1 MAEGWRVAEMIL
13 TVQVLEK
20 MGLEAQIVASPPAG
34 RTVVLNSRV
43 TQATMAVP
51 IPSFRVRFG
60 VFEADLRCGELHK
73 QGIKIKLHDQPFQVL
88 AMLLERPGELVTRE
102 QLYQKLWAAD
112 TFVDFDVGLNSAIK
126 RLRDALGD
134 SAESPRYIETLP
146 RRGYRFIAS
155 VEDAIPAIAPGPQP
169 SIGTRQAEAASV
181 AKPAED
187 APAAAKAGLRPRS
200 LWGLGL
206 AAAVG
211 LALLLA
217 LNLPSLH
224 HRVQGTTIPLKIR
237 SLAVLPLENLSRDA
251 DQEYFA
257 DGMTE
262 ELITDLGKIAGLR
275 VISRTSSMHYKGTG
289 KTLPEIARELNVDAV
304 IEGAVLRSGDHV
316 RITTQLVEAT
326 SDRHLW
332 AESYERELRDML
344 TLQGEVARDVAKQV
358 NIKLSQEEQTRFAS
372 THPVDPKA
380 LEAYLKGRYELYKMT
395 LEGAKKSIDYFAQAL
410 DKDPTYARAWAGLSE
425 ALSLPVPLNSHPQE
439 VLAKAKAAALKA
451 LELDGAL
458 SEGHLSLGLVLERD
472 WLWSGAEKE
481 YQRAIALDPNNARA
495 HGVYGLRLMA
505 QGRLEEAIAE
515 TRRAQELDPL
525 SPLMHRDLARALSAA
540 GRYDEAL
547 TQYREV
553 AALGGAMSYPTHRRM
568 ALAYERKGMEREALA
583 ELLAALR
590 SPKNW
595 LESTPALPEKVEDRG
610 AKQLAARVERKYA
623 SSGYPAAKRV
633 FLHGDALHIAP
644 SAGPIWTAADYA
656 ELGLKDKAFEW
667 LDKAMELRNPNM
679 GFIKVDERFV
689 PLRSDPQFGDLLRR
703 IGLPK

>member
-1 MAEGWRVAEMIL
+1 MSSSGATEVVNSPRLIYHM
-13 TVQVLEK
+13 QVP
-20 MGLEAQIVASPPAG
+20 AQ
-34 RTVVLNSRV
+34 SR
-43 TQATMAVP
+43 
-51 IPSFRVRFG
+51 RVRFG
-60 VFEADLRCGELHK
+60 AFDVDLRACELHK
-73 QGIKIKLHDQPFQVL
+73 YGLKIKLQDQPFQVL
-88 AMLLERPGELVTRE
+88 ALLLQQPGEMVSRE
-102 QLYQKLWAAD
+102 ELRGKLWAAD
-112 TFVDFDVGLNSAIK
+112 TFVDFDVGLNNAIK

-169 SIGTRQAEAASV
+169 GIGTRQAEAASV

-206 AAAVG
+206 AAAAG

-224 HRVQGTTIPLKIR
+224 QRVQGTTIPLKIR
-237 SLAVLPLENLSRDA
+237 SLAVLPLENLSRDV

-275 VISRTSSMHYKGTG
+275 VISRTSSMHYKGTR

-332 AESYERELRDML
+332 TESYERELRDIL

-358 NIKLSQEEQTRFAS
+358 NIKLSQEEQTRLAS
-372 THPVDPKA
+372 AHPVDPRA

-395 LEGAKKSIDYFAQAL
+395 LEGTKKSIDYFAQAL

-425 ALSLPVPLNSHPQE
+425 ALSFTPFVPRGPGDSPPQE

-451 LELDGAL
+451 LELDGGL

-495 HGVYGLRLMA
+495 HGVYGRQLMA

-525 SPLMHRDLARALSAA
+525 SPLMHRDLAVALSAA

-547 TQYREV
+547 AQYREV

-590 SPKNW
+590 TPKNW
-595 LESTPALPEKVEDRG
+595 LETTPSLPEKVDDHG

-623 SSGYPAAKRV
+623 SSGYPEAKRV
-633 FLHGDALHIAP
+633 FLHGDVLHIAP

-667 LDKAMELRNPNM
+667 LDKAIDVRNMNMEL
-679 GFIKVDERFV
+679 IKVDERFV
-689 PLRSDPQFGDLLRR
+689 PLRSDPRFGDLLRR

>member
-1 MAEGWRVAEMIL
+1 MAMAI
-13 TVQVLEK
+13 
-20 MGLEAQIVASPPAG
+20 PA
-34 RTVVLNSRV
+34 
-43 TQATMAVP
+43 A
-51 IPSFRVRFG
+51 RVRFG
-60 VFEADLRCGELHK
+60 VFEVDLRSGELHK
-73 QGIKIKLHDQPFQVL
+73 HGIKIKLHDQPFQVL
-88 AMLLERPGELVTRE
+88 AMLLEHPGELVTRE
-102 QLYQKLWAAD
+102 QLHQKLWAAD

-155 VEDAIPAIAPGPQP
+155 VEDDIPAIPPGLLP
-169 SIGTRQAEAASV
+169 SIGTGQAEAASF

-187 APAAAKAGLRPRS
+187 APAAAKAGLRPRN
-200 LWGLGL
+200 LGGL
-206 AAAVG
+206 ALAAG
-211 LALLLA
+211 AGIALLLA

-224 HRVQGTTIPLKIR
+224 HRVQRTTTPLKIR
-237 SLAVLPLENLSRDA
+237 SLAVLPLENLSGDSA
-251 DQEYFA
+251 QEYFV

-275 VISRTSSMHYKGTG
+275 VISRTSSMHYKGTR

-316 RITTQLVEAT
+316 RITTQLVEAA

-332 AESYERELRDML
+332 AESYERELRDVL

-395 LEGAKKSIDYFAQAL
+395 LEGTKKSIDYFAQAL

-425 ALSLPVPLNSHPQE
+425 ALSFPLVPQGTWDSQPQE
-439 VLAKAKAAALKA
+439 VSAKAKAAALKA

-458 SEGHLSLGLVLERD
+458 SEGHLSLGLVLERE

-495 HGVYGLRLMA
+495 HGVYGLYLMA

-525 SPLMHRDLARALSAA
+525 SPLMHRYSARALSAA

-547 TQYREV
+547 AQYREV

-568 ALAYERKGMEREALA
+568 ALAYERKGMEREALT

-590 SPKNW
+590 TPKNW
-595 LESTPALPEKVEDRG
+595 LESTPSFPEKVEDRA

-623 SSGYPAAKRV
+623 STDYLEAKRV
-633 FLHGDALHIAP
+633 FLHGDALH
-644 SAGPIWTAADYA
+644 SAGLIWTAADYA

-667 LDKAMELRNPNM
+667 LDKAIELRNPNM
-679 GFIKVDERFV
+679 EFINVDERFV
-689 PLRSDPQFGDLLRR
+689 PLRSDPRFGDLLRR
-703 IGLPK
+703 IGLPE

>member
-1 MAEGWRVAEMIL
+1 MAIA
-13 TVQVLEK
+13 
-20 MGLEAQIVASPPAG
+20 
-34 RTVVLNSRV
+34 
-43 TQATMAVP
+43 
-51 IPSFRVRFG
+51 IPSGRVRFA
-60 VFEADLRCGELHK
+60 VFEVDLRSGELHK

-88 AMLLERPGELVTRE
+88 AMLLEQPGELVTRE
-102 QLYQKLWAAD
+102 HLHQKLWPAD

-126 RLRDALGD
+126 RLRDALAD
-134 SAESPRYIETLP
+134 SAESPRFVETLP
-146 RRGYRFIAS
+146 RRGYRFIAP
-155 VEDAIPAIAPGPQP
+155 VEEVPAGVGGREAQQSPAPGSAAP
-169 SIGTRQAEAASV
+169 GRASV
-181 AKPAED
+181 SIEPS
-187 APAAAKAGLRPRS
+187 AAAPNPRRPELEKNRTKTTRVRYS
-200 LWGLGL
+200 LLLGG
-206 AAAVG
+206 AAAAIL
-211 LALLLA
+211 LALLFG
-217 LNLPSLH
+217 LNVGELRERLLEKASAGGAAG
-224 HRVQGTTIPLKIR
+224 RIR
-237 SLAVLPLENLSRDA
+237 SLAVLPLENLSKDPE
-251 DQEYFA
+251 QEYFA

-262 ELITDLGKIAGLR
+262 ALITDLGKISELR
-275 VISRTSSMHYKGTG
+275 VISRTSSMHYKDTR

-316 RITTQLVEAT
+316 RITTQLVEAA

-372 THPVDPKA
+372 AHPVDPKA
-380 LEAYLKGRYELYKMT
+380 LEAYLKGRYELYKAT
-395 LEGAKKSIDYFAQAL
+395 LEGTKKSIDYFAQAL
-410 DKDPTYARAWAGLSE
+410 DKDPAYARAWAGLSE
-425 ALSLPVPLNSHPQE
+425 ALSFPSVPQGPGDSRQE

-495 HGVYGLRLMA
+495 HGVYGFYLMA

-525 SPLMHRDLARALSAA
+525 SPLMHRYLARALSAA

-547 TQYREV
+547 AQYREV

-590 SPKNW
+590 TPKNW
-595 LESTPALPEKVEDRG
+595 LETTPSLPEKTDDRG

-623 SSGYPAAKRV
+623 SSGYPEAKRV
-633 FLHGDALHIAP
+633 FLHGDVLHIAP

-656 ELGLKDKAFEW
+656 ELGLYDKAFEW
-667 LDKAMELRNPNM
+667 LNKAIELRSLNM
-679 GFIKVDERFV
+679 EFINVDERFV
-689 PLRSDPQFGDLLRR
+689 PLRSDPRFGDLLRR
-703 IGLPK
+703 IGLPN

>member
-1 MAEGWRVAEMIL
+1 MQVPVRVR
-13 TVQVLEK
+13 K
-20 MGLEAQIVASPPAG
+20 
-34 RTVVLNSRV
+34 
-43 TQATMAVP
+43 
-51 IPSFRVRFG
+51 VRFG
-60 VFEADLRCGELHK
+60 AFEVDLHSGELHK

-88 AMLLERPGELVTRE
+88 AMLLEHPGELVTRE
-102 QLYQKLWAAD
+102 QLHQKLWPAD

-134 SAESPRYIETLP
+134 SAESPRFVETLP
-146 RRGYRFIAS
+146 RRGYRFIAP
-155 VEDAIPAIAPGPQP
+155 VEEVVASLGGRETERSPAPGSVIP
-169 SIGTRQAEAASV
+169 GGASV
-181 AKPAED
+181 STEPG
-187 APAAAKAGLRPRS
+187 PAAPSPRQPE
-200 LWGLGL
+200 LEKDRTKTNRVRYPLLLGGV
-206 AAAVG
+206 AAAIL
-211 LALLLA
+211 LALLFG
-217 LNLPSLH
+217 LNVGELRERLLGKASTG
-224 HRVQGTTIPLKIR
+224 RAAAGRIR
-237 SLAVLPLENLSRDA
+237 SLAVLPLENLSKDPE
-251 DQEYFA
+251 QEYFA

-262 ELITDLGKIAGLR
+262 ALITDLGKISELR
-275 VISRTSSMHYKGTG
+275 VISRTSSMHYKGTR

-316 RITTQLVEAT
+316 RITTQLVEAA

-358 NIKLSQEEQTRFAS
+358 DIKLSQEEQTRFAS
-372 THPVDPKA
+372 AHPIDPKV

-395 LEGAKKSIDYFAQAL
+395 LEGTKKSIDYFAQAL

-425 ALSLPVPLNSHPQE
+425 ALSFPSVPQGPGDSRQE
-439 VLAKAKAAALKA
+439 VLAKAKAAALRA

-472 WLWSGAEKE
+472 WLWSSAEKE

-495 HGVYGLRLMA
+495 HAVYGFYLMA
-505 QGRLEEAIAE
+505 QSRLEEAIAE
-515 TRRAQELDPL
+515 TRRAQDLDPL
-525 SPLMHRDLARALSAA
+525 SPLMHRYLARVLSAA

-547 TQYREV
+547 AQYREV

-590 SPKNW
+590 TPKNW
-595 LESTPALPEKVEDRG
+595 LETTPSLPEKTDDRG

-623 SSGYPAAKRV
+623 SSGYPEAKRV
-633 FLHGDALHIAP
+633 FLHGDVLHIAP

-667 LDKAMELRNPNM
+667 LDKAIELRISNM
-679 GFIKVDERFV
+679 EFIKVDERFV
-689 PLRSDPQFGDLLRR
+689 PLRSDPRFGDLLRR
-703 IGLPK
+703 VGLPN

>member
-1 MAEGWRVAEMIL
+1 MV
-13 TVQVLEK
+13 
-20 MGLEAQIVASPPAG
+20 
-34 RTVVLNSRV
+34 NSRPPRKSRLTIPV
-43 TQATMAVP
+43 QAR
-51 IPSFRVRFG
+51 RVRFG
-60 VFEADLRCGELHK
+60 AFEADLRSGELRKH
-73 QGIKIKLHDQPFQVL
+73 GRRIKLQDQPFQVL
-88 AMLLERPGELVTRE
+88 ALLLEQLGEVVTRE
-102 QLYQKLWAAD
+102 ELRQKLWPAD
-112 TFVDFDVGLNSAIK
+112 TFVDFDVGLNTAIK

-134 SAESPRYIETLP
+134 SAESPRYIETLH

-155 VEDAIPAIAPGPQP
+155 VEDAIPAIAPGPLP
-169 SIGTRQAEAASV
+169 SIGAGQAEAASV

-187 APAAAKAGLRPRS
+187 APTAAKAGLSPQS
-200 LWGLGL
+200 LWGVAL
-206 AAAVG
+206 AAAAG

-217 LNLPSLH
+217 LNLSSLH
-224 HRVQGTTIPLKIR
+224 HRVQGTTIPPKIQ
-237 SLAVLPLENLSRDA
+237 SLAVLPLENLSGDSA
-251 DQEYFA
+251 QEYFV

-275 VISRTSSMHYKGTG
+275 VISRTSSMHYKGTR

-316 RITTQLVEAT
+316 RITAQLVEAA

-332 AESYERELRDML
+332 AESYERELRDVL
-344 TLQGEVARDVAKQV
+344 ALQGEVARDVAKQV

-372 THPVDPKA
+372 AHPVDPKA

-395 LEGAKKSIDYFAQAL
+395 LEGTKKSIDYFAQAL

-425 ALSLPVPLNSHPQE
+425 ALSFPLVPQGTWDSQPQE
-439 VLAKAKAAALKA
+439 VSAKAKAAALKA

-495 HGVYGLRLMA
+495 HGVYGFHLMA

-547 TQYREV
+547 AQYREV

-590 SPKNW
+590 TPKNW
-595 LESTPALPEKVEDRG
+595 LQSTPSLPEKVEDRR

-623 SSGYPAAKRV
+623 SSGYPEAKRV
-633 FLHGDALHIAP
+633 FLHGDALH
-644 SAGPIWTAADYA
+644 SAGLIWTAADYA

-667 LDKAMELRNPNM
+667 LDKAIELRNPNM
-679 GFIKVDERFV
+679 EFITVDERFV
-689 PLRSDPQFGDLLRR
+689 PLRSDPRFGDLLRR

>member
-1 MAEGWRVAEMIL
+1 M
-13 TVQVLEK
+13 
-20 MGLEAQIVASPPAG
+20 ASPA
-34 RTVVLNSRV
+34 VLYSRA
-43 TQATMAVP
+43 TQAPMAIA
-51 IPSFRVRFG
+51 IPSGRVRFAT
-60 VFEADLRCGELHK
+60 FEVDLRSGELHK

-88 AMLLERPGELVTRE
+88 AMLLEHPGELVTRE
-102 QLYQKLWAAD
+102 QLHQRLWPSD

-126 RLRDALGD
+126 RLRDALSD
-134 SAESPRYIETLP
+134 SAEAPRFVETLP
-146 RRGYRFIAS
+146 RRGYRFIAP
-155 VEDAIPAIAPGPQP
+155 VEEVLAGIGGREAERSPAPGSATPGGP
-169 SIGTRQAEAASV
+169 SVSTEP
-181 AKPAED
+181 K
-187 APAAAKAGLRPRS
+187 AAAPSPRRPELKKDRTKTTRVRYP
-200 LWGLGL
+200 LLLGG
-206 AAAVG
+206 AVG
-211 LALLLA
+211 AILLALLFG
-217 LNLPSLH
+217 LNAGGLREGLLGKASVGKAAAE
-224 HRVQGTTIPLKIR
+224 RIR
-237 SLAVLPLENLSRDA
+237 SLAVLPLENLSKDPE
-251 DQEYFA
+251 QEYFA

-262 ELITDLGKIAGLR
+262 ALITDLGKISELR
-275 VISRTSSMHYKGTG
+275 VISRTSSMHYKGTR

-316 RITTQLVEAT
+316 RITTQLVEAA

-344 TLQGEVARDVAKQV
+344 KLQGEVARDVAKQV

-372 THPVDPKA
+372 AHPVDPKA
-380 LEAYLKGRYELYKMT
+380 LEAYLKGRYELYRMT
-395 LEGAKKSIDYFAQAL
+395 LEGTKKSTDYFAQAL

-425 ALSLPVPLNSHPQE
+425 ALSFAFVPQGTWDSPPQE

-495 HGVYGLRLMA
+495 HGVYGRHLMG

-525 SPLMHRDLARALSAA
+525 SPLMHRDLAVALSAA

-547 TQYREV
+547 AQYRAV

-590 SPKNW
+590 TPKNW
-595 LESTPALPEKVEDRG
+595 LETTPSLPEKVHDHG

-623 SSGYPAAKRV
+623 SFGYAEAKRV
-633 FLHGDALHIAP
+633 FLHGDVLHIAP

-656 ELGLKDKAFEW
+656 ELGLKDKAFVW
-667 LDKAMELRNPNM
+667 LDKAIEVRNMNME
-679 GFIKVDERFV
+679 FIKVDERFV
-689 PLRSDPQFGDLLRR
+689 PLRSDPRFGDLLRR

>member
-1 MAEGWRVAEMIL
+1 MAIA
-13 TVQVLEK
+13 
-20 MGLEAQIVASPPAG
+20 
-34 RTVVLNSRV
+34 
-43 TQATMAVP
+43 
-51 IPSFRVRFG
+51 IPSGRARFG
-60 VFEADLRCGELHK
+60 VFEVDLRSGELHK
-73 QGIKIKLHDQPFQVL
+73 HGIKIKLHDQPFQVL
-88 AMLLERPGELVTRE
+88 AMLLEHPSELVTRE
-102 QLYQKLWAAD
+102 QLRLKLWPAD

-155 VEDAIPAIAPGPQP
+155 VEDDIPAIAPGPLP
-169 SIGTRQAEAASV
+169 SIGTGQAKAASV
-181 AKPAED
+181 AKLAED
-187 APAAAKAGLRPRS
+187 APAAPKANLRPRS
-200 LWGLGL
+200 LWGLAL
-206 AAAVG
+206 AAAAS

-224 HRVQGTTIPLKIR
+224 RRAQGTTIPLKIR

-262 ELITDLGKIAGLR
+262 ALITDLGQIAELR
-275 VISRTSSMHYKGTG
+275 VISRTSSMHYKGTR

-304 IEGAVLRSGDHV
+304 IEGAVLRSGDRV
-316 RITTQLVEAT
+316 RITAQLVQAASE
-326 SDRHLW
+326 RHLW
-332 AESYERELRDML
+332 AESYERDLRDVL
-344 TLQGEVARDVAKQV
+344 ALQGEVARDVAKQV
-358 NIKLSQEEQTRFAS
+358 NIKLSQEEQTRFANA
-372 THPVDPKA
+372 HPVDPDA

-395 LEGAKKSIDYFAQAL
+395 LEATKKSIDYFAKAL

-425 ALSLPVPLNSHPQE
+425 ARSLSVPFNPQAPQGPWDPHPQE

-495 HGVYGLRLMA
+495 HGVYGRHLMA

-547 TQYREV
+547 AQFRDV

-568 ALAYERKGMEREALA
+568 ALAYERNGMEREALA

-590 SPKNW
+590 TPKNW
-595 LESTPALPEKVEDRG
+595 LETTPSLPEKGEDRG
-610 AKQLAARVERKYA
+610 AKQLAARVERKYV
-623 SSGYPAAKRV
+623 SSGYPEAKRV
-633 FLHGDALHIAP
+633 FLRGDVLHIAP

-667 LDKAMELRNPNM
+667 LDKAIEMRNPNM
-679 GFIKVDERFV
+679 EFIKVDERFV
-689 PLRSDPQFGDLLRR
+689 PLRSDPRFEDLLRR

>member
-1 MAEGWRVAEMIL
+1 MQVPVRVR
-13 TVQVLEK
+13 K
-20 MGLEAQIVASPPAG
+20 
-34 RTVVLNSRV
+34 
-43 TQATMAVP
+43 
-51 IPSFRVRFG
+51 VRFG
-60 VFEADLRCGELHK
+60 AFEVDLHSGELHK

-88 AMLLERPGELVTRE
+88 AMLLEHPGDLVTRE
-102 QLYQKLWAAD
+102 HLHQKLWPAD

-134 SAESPRYIETLP
+134 SAESPRFVETLP
-146 RRGYRFIAS
+146 RRGYRFIAP
-155 VEDAIPAIAPGPQP
+155 VEEVPAGVGGREAQQSPTPGSAAPGGAPVSTQP
-169 SIGTRQAEAASV
+169 R
-181 AKPAED
+181 
-187 APAAAKAGLRPRS
+187 AAAPSFRQPELEKDRTKTNRVRYS
-200 LWGLGL
+200 LLLGGV
-206 AAAVG
+206 AAAVL
-211 LALLLA
+211 LALLFG
-217 LNLPSLH
+217 LNVGELRERLLGKASAGGAAG
-224 HRVQGTTIPLKIR
+224 RIR
-237 SLAVLPLENLSRDA
+237 SLAVLPLENLSKDPE
-251 DQEYFA
+251 QEYFA

-262 ELITDLGKIAGLR
+262 ALITDLGKISELR
-275 VISRTSSMHYKGTG
+275 VISRTSSMYYKGTR

-316 RITTQLVEAT
+316 RITTQLVEAA

-372 THPVDPKA
+372 AHAVDPKA

-395 LEGAKKSIDYFAQAL
+395 LEGTKKSIDYFAQAL

-425 ALSLPVPLNSHPQE
+425 ALSLPSVPQGTWDSHPQE

-458 SEGHLSLGLVLERD
+458 SEGHLSLGLVLEKD

-481 YQRAIALDPNNARA
+481 YQRAIVLDPNNARA
-495 HGVYGLRLMA
+495 HGVYGLQLMA

-547 TQYREV
+547 AQYREV

-590 SPKNW
+590 TPKNW
-595 LESTPALPEKVEDRG
+595 LESTPSLPEKVEDRG
-610 AKQLAARVERKYA
+610 AKQQLAARVERKCA
-623 SSGYPAAKRV
+623 SSGYPEAKRV
-633 FLHGDALHIAP
+633 FLHGDVLHIAP
-644 SAGPIWTAADYA
+644 RAGPIWTAADYA

-667 LDKAMELRNPNM
+667 LDKAIDVRNMNMEL
-679 GFIKVDERFV
+679 IKVDERFV
-689 PLRSDPQFGDLLRR
+689 PLRSDPRFGDLLRR
-703 IGLPK
+703 IGLPR

>member
-1 MAEGWRVAEMIL
+1 MAMAI
-13 TVQVLEK
+13 
-20 MGLEAQIVASPPAG
+20 PA
-34 RTVVLNSRV
+34 
-43 TQATMAVP
+43 A
-51 IPSFRVRFG
+51 RVRFG
-60 VFEADLRCGELHK
+60 VFEVDLRSGELHK
-73 QGIKIKLHDQPFQVL
+73 HGIKIKLHDQPFQVL
-88 AMLLERPGELVTRE
+88 AMLLEHPGELVTRE
-102 QLYQKLWAAD
+102 QLHQKLWAAD

-155 VEDAIPAIAPGPQP
+155 VEDDIPAIPPGLLP
-169 SIGTRQAEAASV
+169 SIGTGQAEAASF

-187 APAAAKAGLRPRS
+187 APAAAKAGLRPRN
-200 LWGLGL
+200 LGGL
-206 AAAVG
+206 ALAAG
-211 LALLLA
+211 AGIALLLA

-224 HRVQGTTIPLKIR
+224 HRVQRTTTPLKIR
-237 SLAVLPLENLSRDA
+237 SLAVLPLENLSGDSA
-251 DQEYFA
+251 QEYFV

-275 VISRTSSMHYKGTG
+275 VISRTSSMHYKGTR

-316 RITTQLVEAT
+316 RITTQLVEAA

-332 AESYERELRDML
+332 AESYERELRDVL

-395 LEGAKKSIDYFAQAL
+395 LEGTKKSIDYFAQAL

-425 ALSLPVPLNSHPQE
+425 ALSFPLVPQGTWDSQPQE
-439 VLAKAKAAALKA
+439 VSAKAKAAALKA

-458 SEGHLSLGLVLERD
+458 SEGHLSLGLVLERE

-495 HGVYGLRLMA
+495 HGVYGLYLMA
-505 QGRLEEAIAE
+505 RGRLEEAIAE

-525 SPLMHRDLARALSAA
+525 SPLMHRYSARALSAA

-547 TQYREV
+547 AQYREV

-568 ALAYERKGMEREALA
+568 ALAYERKGMEREALT

-590 SPKNW
+590 TPKNW
-595 LESTPALPEKVEDRG
+595 LESTPSFPEKVEDRA

-623 SSGYPAAKRV
+623 STDYLEAKRV
-633 FLHGDALHIAP
+633 FLHGDALH
-644 SAGPIWTAADYA
+644 SAGLIWTAADYA

-667 LDKAMELRNPNM
+667 LDKAIELRNPNM
-679 GFIKVDERFV
+679 EFINVDERFV
-689 PLRSDPQFGDLLRR
+689 PLRSDPRFGDLLRR
-703 IGLPK
+703 IGLPE

>member
-1 MAEGWRVAEMIL
+1 
-13 TVQVLEK
+13 
-20 MGLEAQIVASPPAG
+20 
-34 RTVVLNSRV
+34 
-43 TQATMAVP
+43 
-51 IPSFRVRFG
+51 
-60 VFEADLRCGELHK
+60 
-73 QGIKIKLHDQPFQVL
+73 
-88 AMLLERPGELVTRE
+88 MLLEHPREVVTRE
-102 QLYQKLWAAD
+102 ELRQKLWSAD
-112 TFVDFDVGLNSAIK
+112 TFVDFDVGLNTAIK
-126 RLRDALGD
+126 RLRDALAD
-134 SAESPRYIETLP
+134 SAESPRYVETLP
-146 RRGYRFIAS
+146 RRGYRFMAS
-155 VEDAIPAIAPGPQP
+155 VEDAIPAIAPRPLP
-169 SIGTRQAEAASV
+169 SIGTGQAETASV

-187 APAAAKAGLRPRS
+187 APAAAKAGLHPRS
-200 LWGLGL
+200 LWGLAL
-206 AAAVG
+206 AAAAG

-217 LNLPSLH
+217 LNLSSLH
-224 HRVQGTTIPLKIR
+224 HRVQGTTIPPKIQ
-237 SLAVLPLENLSRDA
+237 SLAVLPLENLSGDSA
-251 DQEYFA
+251 QEYFV

-275 VISRTSSMHYKGTG
+275 VISRTSSMHYKGTR

-316 RITTQLVEAT
+316 RITTQLVEAA

-332 AESYERELRDML
+332 AESYERELRDVL

-358 NIKLSQEEQTRFAS
+358 NIKLSQEEQTRFSSA
-372 THPVDPKA
+372 HPVDPKA

-395 LEGAKKSIDYFAQAL
+395 LEGTKKSVDYFEQAL

-425 ALSLPVPLNSHPQE
+425 ALSLPVPLNFHSQE

-472 WLWSGAEKE
+472 WLWSGAQKE

-495 HGVYGLRLMA
+495 HGVYGRQLMA

-540 GRYDEAL
+540 GHYDEAL
-547 TQYREV
+547 AQYREV

-568 ALAYERKGMEREALA
+568 ALAYERKGMEREALT

-590 SPKNW
+590 TPKNW
-595 LESTPALPEKVEDRG
+595 LESTPSIPEKVEDR
-610 AKQLAARVERKYA
+610 ASKQLAAQVERKYA
-623 SSGYPAAKRV
+623 SSGYPEAKRV
-633 FLHGDALHIAP
+633 FLHGDVLHVAP

-667 LDKAMELRNPNM
+667 LDKAIELRNPNM
-679 GFIKVDERFV
+679 EFIKVDERFV
-689 PLRSDPQFGDLLRR
+689 PLRSDPRFGDLLRR